1 MRYLLSI
8 LFGLALGASSVF
20 IYSFFPPVGLVL
32 SIATTSIGIWAV
44 GRLWGKRIYRFIA
57 AAAWGFVILR
67 AGFPGINEEYLIQ
80 GNSTGVALINF
91 GFIAVVIAI
100 LTPL

>member
-1 MRYLLSI
+1 MRYLFSL
-8 LFGLALGASSVF
+8 LLGLALGASSVF
-20 IYSFFPPVGLVL
+20 IYSFYPPIGLIL
-32 SIATTSIGIWAV
+32 SIAATCLGIWAA
-44 GRLWGKRIYRFIA
+44 GRLWGKRISRFIA

-67 AGFPGINEEYLIQ
+67 AGFPGVNEEYLIQ
-80 GNSTGVALINF
+80 GSAIGVSLINF

>member
-1 MRYLLSI
+1 MRYLYSAI
-8 LFGLALGASSVF
+8 LGLALGVSSVF
-20 IYSFFPPVGLVL
+20 VYGMYPPIGLLL
-32 SIATTSIGIWAV
+32 SIAATCLGTWAV

-57 AAAWGFVILR
+57 AAAWGFVTLR
-67 AGFPGINEEYLIQ
+67 AGFPGVNNEYLLE
-80 GNSTGVALINF
+80 GTTLGFSLINF

>member
-32 SIATTSIGIWAV
+32 SIAATSIGIWAV
-44 GRLWGKRIYRFIA
+44 GRLWGKRIFRFIA
-57 AAAWGFVILR
+57 AAAWGIVILR

-80 GNSTGVALINF
+80 GNSTGVSLINF

>member
-1 MRYLLSI
+1 MRYLLS
-8 LFGLALGASSVF
+8 LLLGLALGASSVF
-20 IYSFFPPVGLVL
+20 IYSFLPPVGLIL
-32 SIATTSIGIWAV
+32 SIAATCIGIWAA
-44 GRLWGKRIYRFIA
+44 GRMWGKRSYRFIA

-67 AGFPGINEEYLIQ
+67 AGFPGVNEEYLIQ
-80 GNSTGVALINF
+80 GDSIGISLINF

>member
-1 MRYLLSI
+1 MRYLLS
-8 LFGLALGASSVF
+8 LLLGLALGVSSVF
-20 IYSFFPPVGLVL
+20 IYSFLPPVGLIL
-32 SIATTSIGIWAV
+32 SIAATCIGIWAA
-44 GRLWGKRIYRFIA
+44 GRMWGKRSYRFIA

-67 AGFPGINEEYLIQ
+67 AGFPGVNEEYLIQ
-80 GNSTGVALINF
+80 GSAIGVSLINF

>member
-1 MRYLLSI
+1 MRYLFSL
-8 LFGLALGASSVF
+8 LLGLALGASSVF
-20 IYSFFPPVGLVL
+20 IYSFYPPIGLIL
-32 SIATTSIGIWAV
+32 SIAATCLGIWAA

-67 AGFPGINEEYLIQ
+67 AGFPGVNEEYLIQ
-80 GNSTGVALINF
+80 GSAIGVSLINF